1 MALWC
6 SVQQKKFMTG
16 FLVTKDSIIRISLQI
31 QNHFDNLI
39 ADLVVTA
46 DHHITFAREYLW
58 AGYFSKITT
67 KPSLME

>member
-1 MALWC
+1 
-6 SVQQKKFMTG
+6 MTG
-16 FLVTKDSIIRISLQI
+16 FLVTKDLIIRISLQI

-46 DHHITFAREYLW
+46 DHHINFAREYLW